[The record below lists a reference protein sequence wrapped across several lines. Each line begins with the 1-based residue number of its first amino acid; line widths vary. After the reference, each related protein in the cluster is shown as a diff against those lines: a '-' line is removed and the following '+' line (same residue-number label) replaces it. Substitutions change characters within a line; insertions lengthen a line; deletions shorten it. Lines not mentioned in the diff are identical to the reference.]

1 MIITGAPL
9 GLVEFEEVVYWPRV
23 VEIIEWSHQHVT
35 STLFLCWAVQ
45 AALKALYGMEKQT
58 HGEKLSGVYRHHRL
72 DEHEPL
78 LRGFD
83 DEFVAPH
90 SRYAAFDG
98 DLIRA
103 NTDLQIFAESAE
115 AGVYLAATKDCRQV
129 FVTGHPEY
137 DALTLDGEYQRDLAA
152 GLEPVIPVNYY
163 PNNDPSQ
170 TPRASWRSHGHL
182 LFANWLNYYVYQLTS
197 YRVEDIGKVFTYDQ
211 GGK

>member
-1 MIITGAPL
+1 
-9 GLVEFEEVVYWPRV
+9 

-72 DEHEPL
+72 DEHEAL

-103 NTDLQIFAESAE
+103 HTDLQIFAESEE

-137 DALTLDGEYQRDLAA
+137 DALTLDGEYRRDLAA
-152 GLEPVIPVNYY
+152 GLTPVIPVNYY

-170 TPRASWRSHGHL
+170 TPRATWRSHGHL
-182 LFANWLNYYVYQLTS
+182 LFSNWLNYYVYQLTS
-197 YRVEDIGKVFTYDQ
+197 YKVEDIGKVFTYQ
-211 GGK
+211 QPKG

>member
-1 MIITGAPL
+1 MSPPP
-9 GLVEFEEVVYWPRV
+9 F
-23 VEIIEWSHQHVT
+23 
-35 STLFLCWAVQ
+35 FLCWAVQ

-72 DEHEPL
+72 DEHEAL

-103 NTDLQIFAESAE
+103 HTDLQIFAESEE

-137 DALTLDGEYQRDLAA
+137 DALTLDGEYRRDLAA
-152 GLEPVIPVNYY
+152 GLT
-163 PNNDPSQ
+163 PSFRSTITRTTTQ
-170 TPRASWRSHGHL
+170 ARPPRATWRSHGHL
-182 LFANWLNYYVYQLTS
+182 LFSNWLNYYVYQLTS
-197 YRVEDIGKVFTYDQ
+197 YKVEDIGKVFTYQ
-211 GGK
+211 QPKG

>member
-1 MIITGAPL
+1 
-9 GLVEFEEVVYWPRV
+9 VEFEEVVYWPRI

-72 DEHEPL
+72 DEHEAL

-103 NTDLQIFAESAE
+103 HTDLQIFAESEE

-137 DALTLDGEYQRDLAA
+137 DALTLDGEYRRDLAA
-152 GLEPVIPVNYY
+152 GLTPVIPVNYY
-163 PNNDPSQ
+163 PDNDPSQ
-170 TPRASWRSHGHL
+170 TRAPPGAATVTCCFPTGSTI
-182 LFANWLNYYVYQLTS
+182 TS
-197 YRVEDIGKVFTYDQ
+197 TS
-211 GGK
+211 